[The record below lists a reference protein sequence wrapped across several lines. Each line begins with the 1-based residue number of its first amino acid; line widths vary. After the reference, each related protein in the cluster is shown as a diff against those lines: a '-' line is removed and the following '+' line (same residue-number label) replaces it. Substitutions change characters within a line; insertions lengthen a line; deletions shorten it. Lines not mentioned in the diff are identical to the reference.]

1 MWIMNIIFLQFYV
14 IGTTGKIVTYRFFS
28 RSIVKDTACIIVSKA
43 RNDHEES
50 APKLLTTN

>member
-1 MWIMNIIFLQFYV
+1 MNKNFLQFYV
-14 IGTTGKIVTYRFFS
+14 IRTTGKIVPYRFFS

-43 RNDHEES
+43 RNYHKES